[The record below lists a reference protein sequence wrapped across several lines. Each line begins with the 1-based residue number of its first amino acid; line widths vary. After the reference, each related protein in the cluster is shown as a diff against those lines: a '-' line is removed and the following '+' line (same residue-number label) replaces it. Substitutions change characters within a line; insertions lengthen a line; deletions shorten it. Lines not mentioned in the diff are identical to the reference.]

1 MNYDKAEFSKLLY
14 FSLNDDICF
23 TGCGS
28 LQDREIR
35 AHQVPGDRLTRLYRN
50 IRLGAQTLSQIHG
63 LQVIQRVAAQ
73 ASPG

>member
-35 AHQVPGDRLTRLYRN
+35 AHQVPGDRLTRLDRN
-50 IRLGAQTLSQIHG
+50 LRLGAQTLSQIHG